1 MEPLPQTVLDFLLEK
16 DICKSQAA
24 ARRLAHMRAIK
35 VDGTLADLSR
45 PIEGAKTIKVGRK
58 TFNTEEM

>member
-1 MEPLPQTVLDFLLEK
+1 VLDFLLEK

-58 TFNTEEM
+58 TFNTDEM

>member
-24 ARRLAHMRAIK
+24 ARRLARMRAIK

-45 PIEGAKTIKVGRK
+45 PIEGVKTIKVGRK
-58 TFNTEEM
+58 TFNTDEM

>member
-24 ARRLAHMRAIK
+24 ARRLARMRAIE

-45 PIEGAKTIKVGRK
+45 PIEGARTIKVGRR